1 MTSPPG
7 QTQKRERCIHA
18 TVCANESGSF
28 GVQCERVWKKAT
40 PLDALT
46 QQRGWAAQE
55 HALEAELSSRPPP
68 NAARL
73 SSRSTSLGVGVG
85 LGLG

>member
-1 MTSPPG
+1 MMSSRMRESTSPPG

-40 PLDALT
+40 PLVVLT
-46 QQRGWAAQE
+46 QQRGFSAHLRA
-55 HALEAELSSRPPP
+55 HATGTFPR
-68 NAARL
+68 
-73 SSRSTSLGVGVG
+73 
-85 LGLG
+85 

>member
-1 MTSPPG
+1 MGLGLELGLGLGLGLASCG
-7 QTQKRERCIHA
+7 C
-18 TVCANESGSF
+18 
-28 GVQCERVWKKAT
+28 QCERVWKKAT

-68 NAARL
+68 KAARL
-73 SSRSTSLGVGVG
+73 NSRSTSLGVGVG
-85 LGLG
+85 LGLGLGLG